1 MTTEPHPADAP
12 DLSVVV
18 PADAGP
24 EALRACAA
32 SVLEQTLRHSEAV
45 LVDPG
50 RDSAT
55 TRACADLAAR
65 HPGRVRHVTAARGA
79 DLRDTGADHARG
91 TWVTF
96 LGPGERLQKDAGRN
110 LLAAALD
117 TGADLVAGTWTRL
130 PAPGEKLPRGA
141 EQAEP
146 AWQRPLHTRTRTVGS
161 LTDAPGLVVHDSLVT
176 GFCVR
181 RSLLDP
187 EARPAVR
194 HEEAPPVG
202 DLLFGV
208 RAALAARTVT
218 LIPNTITTHRAAPDP
233 AADAP
238 ARITAAAR
246 AARLLARHGHPGL
259 AAARERA
266 LLTDHVLPCAA
277 ALLSMDREE
286 RARTAA
292 QVAPLLAG
300 HLGADALAPLD
311 PVARACLRLLAD
323 GDADGA
329 RDAAYA
335 LANPGTV
342 VSPVVAHAGRVHWR
356 PGTEAAPSTEAA
368 PGADPLDVTEL
379 GLQYR
384 PFARLDLLNTVT
396 RATRSQ
402 GRLLLVGR
410 IVLPAHALPGRPEVT
425 ATLVLTCRDQPAR
438 TLTLP
443 VDDIRYAKDAL
454 VWRACADLTRLLGAR
469 GVGDRVWD
477 PALRVTAGGETLT
490 TPLFAEP
497 ETVKPAGALR
507 ARPRLGRLT
516 GDTWQPYVTAHH
528 RLAVCLLARRR
539 PARLAE
545 KLLHYATHF
554 RPARALRRR
563 LAAVAARRKRLA
575 GQAVKARVY
584 RTLLLRL
591 PVRKGQVVYEAHMG
605 KQYGDSPRAI
615 HEEAMARGLPLRP
628 VWSYAERPDGFPA
641 DARLVRRW
649 SWPYLVALARAQYW
663 VDNQGFPHALDK
675 PRHTTYLQT
684 WHGSAYKRMGF
695 DEARVKTQNDP
706 QRRRLQRA
714 VDRFDHFLIRAPH
727 DADTLGRAYRLDP
740 DKLLPTG
747 YPRNDRLVAARE
759 QHAPRPPL
767 AEALGIPDDRT
778 VVLYA
783 PTFRGGPGHKDAELP
798 LDVRRFAEQFGSTH
812 VLLVRSHYMERAAL
826 PATAPGTVHDV
837 SGHHDVSELLALADV
852 LVTDYSSIMFDYAL
866 LDRPLIHF
874 APDLDAYTADRGS
887 YFDLRERAGG
897 PVVDTQ
903 DALHEVLAHLDEADP
918 HWKAARARF
927 AEEFGAYDTG
937 GAAAAVVDTLFA
949 AHTPRRRPKPCPAS
963 RRRPAERSG
972 T

>member
-1 MTTEPHPADAP
+1 MTTDPHPAPADTP

-24 EALRACAA
+24 EALRASAA
-32 SVLEQTLRHSEAV
+32 SVLEQTLRHTEAV

-55 TRACADLAAR
+55 TRAAAALAER

-110 LLAAALD
+110 LLAAALR

-146 AWQRPLHTRTRTVGS
+146 AWQRPLHARTRTVGS

-176 GFCVR
+176 GCCVR
-181 RSLLDP
+181 RSLLGPD
-187 EARPAVR
+187 ARPPVR

-218 LIPNTITTHRAAPDP
+218 LIPNIITTHRAAPDP

-238 ARITAAAR
+238 ARIAAAAR
-246 AARLLARHGHPGL
+246 VARLLARHGHPGL

-277 ALLSMDREE
+277 ALLRMDRDA
-286 RARTAA
+286 RARTAER
-292 QVAPLLAG
+292 VAPLLAP
-300 HLGADALAPLD
+300 HLSADALAPLD

-342 VSPVVAHAGRVHWR
+342 VSPLTEHAGRVHWR
-356 PGTEAAPSTEAA
+356 PGGGTADPA
-368 PGADPLDVTEL
+368 ADPLDVTEL

-384 PFARLDLLNTVT
+384 PFSQLDLLNTVT
-396 RATRSQ
+396 RATRVQ

-410 IVLPAHALPGRPEVT
+410 LVLPAHALPDRPEVT
-425 ATLVLTCRDQPAR
+425 ATLVLTCRDQPGR
-438 TLTLP
+438 RLVLP
-443 VDDIRYAKDAL
+443 ADDIRYAKDAL

-477 PALRVTAGGETLT
+477 PALTVTAGGETLT

-497 ETVKPAGALR
+497 ETVRPAGALR

-528 RLAVCLLARRR
+528 RLAVCLLGRRR

-545 KLLHYATHF
+545 KVLHYATHF

-563 LAAVAARRKRLA
+563 LAAVAARRRRLA

-615 HEEAMARGLPLRP
+615 HEEATRRGLPLRP
-628 VWSYAERPDGFPA
+628 VWSYADGPDGFPG

-649 SWPYLVALARAQYW
+649 SWPYLWALARAQYW

-767 AEALGIPDDRT
+767 AAALGIPDDRQ

-798 LDVRRFAEQFGSTH
+798 LDVRRFAEEFGSTH

-826 PATAPGTVHDV
+826 PATEPGTVHDV
-837 SGHHDVSELLALADV
+837 SGHHDVSELLQLADV

-903 DALHEVLAHLDEADP
+903 DELHEVLARLDEADP
-918 HWKAARARF
+918 HWQAARARF

-949 AHTPRRRPKPCPAS
+949 AHTPRRRPRPCPAT
-963 RRRPAERSG
+963 RRRPAERTG